1 MSRQLKWSLGLLG
14 GAIVIAVLMVA
25 LRPAPEGSERVEQ
38 VPLVEV
44 IPFKA
49 ASGSIPVVA
58 SGTVEA
64 KEEMTV
70 ATQVS
75 GRISYVNRNFKEG
88 GVVRAGA
95 TLVQIEAADFEN
107 QVRIAQAD
115 VATQD
120 VAVLRAREEVDIA
133 RDELRRFATREASG
147 SAVGG
152 GSAKQGASSQIL
164 PPTQLAEKAI
174 APAQLGEGNPQQ
186 AGNLATREPQLRA
199 AEAARERAAASL
211 AVAQLSLDRTRAT
224 APFRGLVRQENASIG
239 TVVQAGQS
247 LGSIVSTA
255 AFDVRLSLAQDEMA
269 LLPALI
275 QSRGANVPASVF
287 YEFGGVTY
295 RWNAV
300 VDRVDAILDPST
312 RNVEVFLRVAAPLSG
327 GMRADEED
335 QEQGQDT
342 GPAPPLL
349 LGAFVTAEIGGMS
362 LASYAIV
369 PSAALR
375 PGNEI
380 WIVRDGKLKIV
391 PVRVIQRTDENAYVV
406 TPEIAE
412 GGQLVV
418 SNLTTPVDGLSV
430 RTAGQDAQ

>member
-14 GAIVIAVLMVA
+14 GAIVIAILMVV
-25 LRPAPEGSERVEQ
+25 LRPEPEGAERVEQ

-49 ASGSIPVVA
+49 ASGAIPVVA
-58 SGTVEA
+58 SGTVEPTD
-64 KEEMTV
+64 EMTV

-75 GRISYVNRNFKEG
+75 GRISYVNPRFREG
-88 GVVRAGA
+88 GVVGAGA
-95 TLVQIEAADFEN
+95 TLVRIEAADFQN
-107 QVRIAQAD
+107 QVRIARAD

-120 VAVLRAREEVDIA
+120 VAVLQAREEVDIA
-133 RDELRRFATREASG
+133 RDELDRFANREANAGAAAGTAGGLSG
-147 SAVGG
+147 
-152 GSAKQGASSQIL
+152 SSQIL
-164 PPTQLAEKAI
+164 PPTQLAKDGVA
-174 APAQLGEGNPQQ
+174 ATQSRQPSDQQ
-186 AGNLATREPQLRA
+186 TSTLATRKPQLRA
-199 AEAARERAAASL
+199 AKAAQERAKANL

-239 TVVQAGQS
+239 TVVQAGQP
-247 LGSIVSTA
+247 LGSIVSTSA
-255 AFDVRLSLAQDEMA
+255 YEVRLSLTQDEMA
-269 LLPALI
+269 LLPGLM
-275 QSRGANVPASVF
+275 QNRGANVPASVY

-312 RNVEVFLRVAAPLSG
+312 RNVEVFLRVAAPLTG
-327 GMRADEED
+327 GKRVDA
-335 QEQGQDT
+335 QGQAS

-349 LGAFVTAEIGGMS
+349 LGAFVRAEIGGTS
-362 LASYAIV
+362 LASYAVV
-369 PSAALR
+369 PAEALR

-380 WIVRDGKLKIV
+380 WLVRDGKLKIV
-391 PVRVIQRTDENAYVV
+391 PVRVIQRTDQDAYVV
-406 TPEIAE
+406 TSEIAE

-418 SNLTTPVDGLSV
+418 TNLSAPVDGMSV

>member
-14 GAIVIAVLMVA
+14 GAIVIAILMVV
-25 LRPAPEGSERVEQ
+25 LRPEPEGAERVEQ

-49 ASGSIPVVA
+49 ASGAIPVVA
-58 SGTVEA
+58 SGTVEPTD
-64 KEEMTV
+64 EMTV

-75 GRISYVNRNFKEG
+75 GRISYVNPRFREG
-88 GVVRAGA
+88 GVVGAGA
-95 TLVQIEAADFEN
+95 TLVRIEAADFQN
-107 QVRIAQAD
+107 QVRIARAD

-120 VAVLRAREEVDIA
+120 VAVLQAREEVDIA
-133 RDELRRFATREASG
+133 RDELDRFANREANG
-147 SAVGG
+147 SAAAGAAGG
-152 GSAKQGASSQIL
+152 QSGSSQIL
-164 PPTQLAEKAI
+164 PPTQLAK
-174 APAQLGEGNPQQ
+174 EGVAATQSGQPSDQQ
-186 AGNLATREPQLRA
+186 TSTLATREPQLRA
-199 AEAARERAAASL
+199 AKAAQERAKANL

-247 LGSIVSTA
+247 LGSIVSTSA
-255 AFDVRLSLAQDEMA
+255 YEVRLSLTQDEMA
-269 LLPALI
+269 LLPGLM
-275 QSRGANVPASVF
+275 QNRGANVPASVY

-312 RNVEVFLRVAAPLSG
+312 RNVEVFLRVAAPLTG
-327 GMRADEED
+327 GKRVDA
-335 QEQGQDT
+335 QGQAT

-349 LGAFVTAEIGGMS
+349 LGAFVRAEIGGTS
-362 LASYAIV
+362 LASYAVV
-369 PSAALR
+369 PAEALR

-391 PVRVIQRTDENAYVV
+391 PVRVIQRTDQSAYVV
-406 TPEIAE
+406 TSEIAE
-412 GGQLVV
+412 GGHLVIT
-418 SNLTTPVDGLSV
+418 NLSAPVDGMSV